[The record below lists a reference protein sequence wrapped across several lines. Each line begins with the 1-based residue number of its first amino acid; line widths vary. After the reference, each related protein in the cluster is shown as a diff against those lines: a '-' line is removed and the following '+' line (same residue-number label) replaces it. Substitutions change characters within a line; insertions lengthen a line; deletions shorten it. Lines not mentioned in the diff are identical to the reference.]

1 VFCARCGREIDD
13 ASEICPQCGRE
24 ATLSLPLSASMTTQQ
39 SSPSAVP
46 NLMPAAIPPANRKE
60 IGGWLM
66 FFCILLIVVDPL
78 FVMLIMWSAEPGPDN
93 ASYIVW
99 AGLGTT
105 VGIMIWNLY
114 RHSFVW
120 LWIYF
125 GMTALLLAMRIA
137 DFAFVESNQNFH
149 EITLIFRSAIYSI
162 AWFLYFKRSDR
173 VKTTFGRNL

>member
-1 VFCARCGREIDD
+1 MFCARCGQQIPDTP
-13 ASEICPQCGRE
+13 EICPLCGRE
-24 ATLSLPLSASMTTQQ
+24 AALSLPLASSVATQQ
-39 SSPSAVP
+39 SSTLATL
-46 NLMPAAIPPANRKE
+46 NLMPAAMLLGKKKE

-66 FFCILLIVVDPL
+66 FFCILLIVVAPL
-78 FVMLIMWSAEPGPDN
+78 FVMFMVWSAEPGPDN

-99 AGLGTT
+99 AGLGVL

-125 GMTALLLAMRIA
+125 GITALLLAMRIA
-137 DFAFVESNQNFH
+137 DFIFVVPNRNFH
-149 EITLIFRSAIYSI
+149 EITLIFCSAIYSL

>member
-1 VFCARCGREIDD
+1 
-13 ASEICPQCGRE
+13 
-24 ATLSLPLSASMTTQQ
+24 
-39 SSPSAVP
+39 VP
-46 NLMPAAIPPANRKE
+46 NLMPRAIPPANRKE

-78 FVMLIMWSAEPGPDN
+78 FVMFITWSADAGPDN

-99 AGLGTT
+99 AGLGIT

-125 GMTALLLAMRIA
+125 GITALLVAVRIA
-137 DFAFVESNQNFH
+137 DLAFVESTHNFH
-149 EITLIFRSAIYSI
+149 EITLTFRSAIYFI

-173 VKTTFGRNL
+173 VKKTFGRNL

>member
-1 VFCARCGREIDD
+1 VFCARCGQEIDD
-13 ASEICPQCGRE
+13 VSEICPQCGRQ
-24 ATLSLPLSASMTTQQ
+24 AALSPHLSSSVTMQHLSA
-39 SSPSAVP
+39 PAAP
-46 NLMPAAIPPANRKE
+46 NLMPPAMLLGRQKE

-66 FFCILLIVVDPL
+66 FFCILLIVVAPL
-78 FVMLIMWSAEPGPDN
+78 FVMLMTWSADPGPDK

-99 AGLGTT
+99 AGLGVL

-125 GMTALLLAMRIA
+125 GITALLIAMRIA
-137 DFAFVESNQNFH
+137 DFAILQSNRNFH
-149 EITLIFRSAIYSI
+149 DIILVFRSVIYFI
-162 AWFLYFKRSDR
+162 AWFLYFKHSDR

>member
-1 VFCARCGREIDD
+1 
-13 ASEICPQCGRE
+13 
-24 ATLSLPLSASMTTQQ
+24 
-39 SSPSAVP
+39 VP
-46 NLMPAAIPPANRKE
+46 NLMPRAIPSNRKE

-78 FVMLIMWSAEPGPDN
+78 FVMLIVWSAEPAPDN

-99 AGLGTT
+99 AGLGIM

-125 GMTALLLAMRIA
+125 GITALLVAVRIA
-137 DFAFVESNQNFH
+137 DLAFVESTHNFH
-149 EITLIFRSAIYSI
+149 EITLTFRSAIYSI

-173 VKTTFGRNL
+173 VKKTFGRNL